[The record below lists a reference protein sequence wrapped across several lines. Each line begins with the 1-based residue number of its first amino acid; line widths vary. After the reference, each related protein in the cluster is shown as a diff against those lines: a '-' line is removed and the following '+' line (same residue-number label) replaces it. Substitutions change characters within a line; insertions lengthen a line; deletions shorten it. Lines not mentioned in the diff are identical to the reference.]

1 VDRSSVITRATP
13 DAVLIIDGVFAFSP
27 EISED
32 RNFRIWLDV
41 PPETSAYLSPILLRN
56 LLIDFR

>member
-1 VDRSSVITRATP
+1 VDRSSVIKRATP
-13 DAVLIIDGVFAFSP
+13 DAVLIVDGVFAFSP

-41 PPETSAYLSPILLRN
+41 PPETSALPLANSVKKPAH
-56 LLIDFR
+56 